1 MIGLGQTLRILSANL
16 WNGRADAEGF
26 ADLVLAMAADVVA
39 VQEISPEQAEALSAV
54 MPYGELQPGR
64 DHNGMGIAM
73 QRPGEMSR
81 VPTVG
86 RDVRVTRL
94 EPAHWPQLSRPLEV
108 LNVHIT
114 APQILLPKPAFLTR
128 RRQMSAL
135 ERHILENPS
144 DHRVVLGDFNATPL
158 WPAYRR
164 IASHLTDAAI
174 TAAEQLG
181 RPPARTWG
189 PWHRS
194 PRLARID
201 HGFVKGL
208 GVEDFQVV
216 DVPKSDHCAIVMDVS
231 SSSDAG
237 GCEES

>member
-1 MIGLGQTLRILSANL
+1 MGQTLRILSANL

-26 ADLVLAMAADVVA
+26 ADLVLALAVDVVA
-39 VQEISPEQAEALSAV
+39 VQELSPEQAEALSVV
-54 MPYGELQPGR
+54 MPYGELQPSR
-64 DHNGMGIAM
+64 NHEGMGIAM
-73 QRPGEMSR
+73 LRPGEMSR
-81 VPTVG
+81 LQMG
-86 RDVRVTRL
+86 SRAARLSRL

-114 APQILLPKPAFLTR
+114 APQILFPKPAFLTR
-128 RRQMSAL
+128 PHQVRTL
-135 ERHILENPS
+135 ERHIRENPEH
-144 DHRVVLGDFNATPL
+144 HRVVLGDFNATPL

-174 TAAEQLG
+174 VAAEQRG
-181 RPPARTWG
+181 RAPAATWG

-201 HGFVKGL
+201 HGFVGGL
-208 GVEDFQVV
+208 DVEDFQVI

-231 SSSDAG
+231 TSPPAEPACEGAG
-237 GCEES
+237 